1 MWLGQDVRLAVE
13 SGATGGGFK
22 VDTHSIM
29 SQRVIIQWRLS
40 SYYGWGVYG
49 LNLALNWATDPAIEA
64 IGAADIRLDQISIDA
79 VRRQALMPFFRR
91 SIDLLAGFERFANRA
106 VTAHTPV
113 LIALGNSFVS
123 STAAHN
129 ITLDGCPSIGVIFF
143 EDAMDAAALQR
154 AKRFALVI
162 TGSTWNEQLLRAYG
176 VEPVRTVL
184 QGVDPS
190 HFHIAPKLGLMP
202 DRFLIF
208 SGGKAE
214 IRKGQDLV
222 LAAFKIFGSRHPE
235 AVLVT
240 AWHSPWPHLA
250 RTLDRTG
257 KAAPVAF
264 NKNGAVDVHAWAH
277 ANGVRSNQILDL
289 GNVPNALMP
298 SVLRE
303 MNVAV
308 FPNRAEGGTNLVAM
322 ECMACGLP
330 VILSRN
336 TGHLD
341 LIEDDNCYALDHQQ
355 PVAGAFAGVDGV
367 SGWGESDV
375 EELVARLE
383 QVFSDHAE
391 AARRGRL
398 AARTL
403 SKLSWAATAAG
414 VKSLVLGR
422 A

>member
-1 MWLGQDVRLAVE
+1 M
-13 SGATGGGFK
+13 
-22 VDTHSIM
+22 DTRSIM
-29 SQRVIIQWRLS
+29 TQRVIIQWTLS
-40 SYYGWGVYG
+40 SYYGWGIYG
-49 LNLALNWATDPAIEA
+49 LHLALNWAADPAIEA
-64 IGAADIRLDQISIDA
+64 ISAVDIRLDQLSIDA

-91 SIDLLAGFERFANRA
+91 SIELQASFERVANRA
-106 VTAHTPV
+106 ITAHAPV
-113 LIALGNSFVS
+113 LIALGNDFVG

-129 ITLDGCPSIGVIFF
+129 VTLDGTPSIGVIFF
-143 EDAMDAAALQR
+143 ENAMDAAALER
-154 AKRFALVI
+154 AKRFALVV

-176 VEPVRTVL
+176 VEQVRTVV
-184 QGVDPS
+184 QGIDPT
-190 HFHIAPKLGLMP
+190 HFHIAPKLGLLP

-208 SGGKAE
+208 SGGKAG

-222 LAAFKIFGSRHPE
+222 LAAFKIFAARHSE

-264 NKNGAVDVHAWAH
+264 NKDGAVDVHAWAR
-277 ANGVRSNQILDL
+277 ANGVQSNQILDL

-341 LIEDDNCYALDHQQ
+341 LIENDNCYALDRQQ

-367 SGWGESDV
+367 AGWGESDV
-375 EELVARLE
+375 DELVAGLE
-383 QVFSDHAE
+383 QVFGDQTE
-391 AARRGRL
+391 ATRRGRL
-398 AARTL
+398 AANTL

-414 VKSLVLGR
+414 VKKRVLEC

>member
-13 SGATGGGFK
+13 SSATGGGFK

-64 IGAADIRLDQISIDA
+64 IGAADIRLDEISIDA
-79 VRRQALMPFFRR
+79 VRRQALIPFFRR

>member
-1 MWLGQDVRLAVE
+1 VRL
-13 SGATGGGFK
+13 G
-22 VDTHSIM
+22 VDTGSIM
-29 SQRVIIQWRLS
+29 TQRVVIQWTLS
-40 SYYGWGVYG
+40 SYYGWGIYG
-49 LNLALNWATDPAIEA
+49 LNLALNWATDPSIEA
-64 IGAADIRLDQISIDA
+64 ISAADIRLDQIAIDA
-79 VRRQALMPFFRR
+79 IRRQALMPFFRR
-91 SIDLLAGFERFANRA
+91 SIDLQAGIERFANRG
-106 VTAHTPV
+106 VTAQAPV
-113 LIALGNSFVS
+113 LIALGNGFVS

-129 ITLDGCPSIGVIFF
+129 VTLDGSPSIGVIFF
-143 EDAMDAAALQR
+143 EEAMDAAALAR
-154 AKRFALVI
+154 AHRFALVI
-162 TGSTWNEQLLRAYG
+162 TGSSWNEQLLRAYG

-190 HFHIAPKLGLMP
+190 HFHIGPKLGLMP

-222 LAAFKIFGSRHPE
+222 LAAFTIFAARHPE

-240 AWHSPWPHLA
+240 AWHSPWPRLA

-257 KAAPVAF
+257 KTAPVAF
-264 NKNGAVDVHAWAH
+264 NKDGAVDVHAWAR
-277 ANGVRSNQILDL
+277 ANGVPSSQILDL

-341 LIEDDNCYALDHQQ
+341 LIEDDNCYALEHQQ
-355 PVAGAFAGVDGV
+355 PVPGAFAGVGGV

-375 EELVARLE
+375 DELVTRLE

-391 AARRGRL
+391 AARRGAL
-398 AARTL
+398 AANTV

-414 VKSLVLGR
+414 VKTLVLDCI
-422 A
+422 

>member
-1 MWLGQDVRLAVE
+1 VAGPQREFGHQVGRE
-13 SGATGGGFK
+13 GGGFR
-22 VDTHSIM
+22 VDTRSIM
-29 SQRVIIQWRLS
+29 TQRVVIQWTLS
-40 SYYGWGVYG
+40 SYYGWGIYG
-49 LNLALNWATDPAIEA
+49 LHLALNWATDPAIEA
-64 IGAADIRLDQISIDA
+64 ISAVDIRLDQLSIDA

-91 SIDLLAGFERFANRA
+91 SIDLQASFEHVANRA
-106 VTAHTPV
+106 ITAHAPV
-113 LIALGNSFVS
+113 LIALGNDFVG

-129 ITLDGCPSIGVIFF
+129 VTLDGTPSIGVIFF
-143 EDAMDAAALQR
+143 ENAMDAAALER

-176 VEPVRTVL
+176 VERVRTVL
-184 QGVDPS
+184 QGVDPT
-190 HFHIAPKLGLMP
+190 HFHIAPKLGLLP

-222 LAAFKIFGSRHPE
+222 LAAFKIFAARHPE

-264 NKNGAVDVHAWAH
+264 NKDGAVDVHAWAR
-277 ANGVRSNQILDL
+277 ANGVQSNQILDL

-303 MNVAV
+303 MSVAV

-341 LIEDDNCYALDHQQ
+341 LIENDNCYALDRQQ

-367 SGWGESDV
+367 AGWGESDV

-383 QVFSDHAE
+383 QVFSDQTE
-391 AARRGRL
+391 AVRRGRL
-398 AARTL
+398 AANTL

-414 VKSLVLGR
+414 VKRLVLER
-422 A
+422 T

>member
-1 MWLGQDVRLAVE
+1 
-13 SGATGGGFK
+13 
-22 VDTHSIM
+22 VDTRSIM
-29 SQRVIIQWRLS
+29 TQRVVIQWTLS
-40 SYYGWGVYG
+40 SYYGWGIYG
-49 LNLALNWATDPAIEA
+49 LNLALNWASDPAIEA
-64 IGAADIRLDQISIDA
+64 ISAVDIRLDQLSIDA

-91 SIDLLAGFERFANRA
+91 SIELQASFERVANRA
-106 VTAHTPV
+106 ITAHAPV
-113 LIALGNSFVS
+113 LIALGNDFVG

-129 ITLDGCPSIGVIFF
+129 VTLDGTPSIGVIFF
-143 EDAMDAAALQR
+143 ENAMDAAALER
-154 AKRFALVI
+154 ADRFALVI

-176 VEPVRTVL
+176 VERVRTIL

-190 HFHIAPKLGLMP
+190 HFHIAPKLGLLP

-222 LAAFKIFGSRHPE
+222 LAAFKIFGARHPE

-264 NKNGAVDVHAWAH
+264 NKDGAVDVHAWAR
-277 ANGVRSNQILDL
+277 ANGVQSNQILDL

-298 SVLRE
+298 SLLRE
-303 MNVAV
+303 MSVAV

-336 TGHLD
+336 TGHID
-341 LIEDDNCYALDHQQ
+341 LIENDNCYALDRQQ
-355 PVAGAFAGVDGV
+355 PVAGAFVGVDGV
-367 SGWGESDV
+367 AGWGESDV

-383 QVFSDHAE
+383 QVFGDQTE
-391 AARRGRL
+391 AVRRGRL
-398 AARTL
+398 AANTL

-414 VKSLVLGR
+414 VKRLVLEH

>member
-1 MWLGQDVRLAVE
+1 MTQPVV
-13 SGATGGGFK
+13 
-22 VDTHSIM
+22 
-29 SQRVIIQWRLS
+29 IQWTLS
-40 SYYGWGVYG
+40 SYYGWGIYG
-49 LNLALNWATDPAIEA
+49 LHLALNWAADPAIEA
-64 IGAADIRLDQISIDA
+64 ISAVDIRLDQLSIDA

-91 SIDLLAGFERFANRA
+91 SIELQASFERVANRA
-106 VTAHTPV
+106 ITAHAPV
-113 LIALGNSFVS
+113 LIALGNDFVG

-129 ITLDGCPSIGVIFF
+129 VTLDGTPSIGVIFF
-143 EDAMDAAALQR
+143 ENAMDAAALER
-154 AKRFALVI
+154 AKRFALVV

-176 VEPVRTVL
+176 VEQVRTVL
-184 QGVDPS
+184 QGIDPT
-190 HFHIAPKLGLMP
+190 HFHIAPKLGLLP
-202 DRFLIF
+202 GRFLIF

-222 LAAFKIFGSRHPE
+222 LAAFKIFAARHPE

-264 NKNGAVDVHAWAH
+264 NKDGAVDVHAWAR
-277 ANGVRSNQILDL
+277 ANGVQSNQILDL

-341 LIEDDNCYALDHQQ
+341 LIENDNCYALDRQQ

-367 SGWGESDV
+367 AGWGESDV
-375 EELVARLE
+375 DELVARLE
-383 QVFSDHAE
+383 QVFGDQTE
-391 AARRGRL
+391 ATRRGRL
-398 AARTL
+398 AANTL

-414 VKSLVLGR
+414 VKKRVLEC

>member
-1 MWLGQDVRLAVE
+1 VAGPQREDGQRIGRDA
-13 SGATGGGFK
+13 GGSQLDIG
-22 VDTHSIM
+22 SIM
-29 SQRVIIQWRLS
+29 TQRVLIQWTLS

-64 IGAADIRLDQISIDA
+64 ISAVDIRLDRLSIDA

-91 SIDLLAGFERFANRA
+91 SIELQAGFEPFANRA
-106 VTAHTPV
+106 VIAQAPV
-113 LIALGNSFVS
+113 LIALGNDFVG

-129 ITLDGCPSIGVIFF
+129 VTLDGTPSIGVIFF
-143 EDAMDAAALQR
+143 ENAMDAAALER

-162 TGSTWNEQLLRAYG
+162 TGSTWNQQLLRAYG
-176 VEPVRTVL
+176 VERVHTIL

-190 HFHIAPKLGLMP
+190 HFHIGPKLGLLP

-222 LAAFKIFGSRHPE
+222 LAAFKIFGARHPE

-264 NKNGAVDVHAWAH
+264 TKDGAVDVHAWAR
-277 ANGVRSNQILDL
+277 ANGVPSNQILDL

-341 LIEDDNCYALDHQQ
+341 LIENDNCYALDHQR

-367 SGWGESDV
+367 AGWGESDV

-383 QVFSDHAE
+383 QVFGDHTE

-398 AARTL
+398 AANTL

-414 VKSLVLGR
+414 VKRLVLEG

>member
-1 MWLGQDVRLAVE
+1 
-13 SGATGGGFK
+13 
-22 VDTHSIM
+22 VDTSIM
-29 SQRVIIQWRLS
+29 TQRVVIQWTLS
-40 SYYGWGVYG
+40 SYYGWGIYG
-49 LNLALNWATDPAIEA
+49 LNLALNWATDPSIEA
-64 IGAADIRLDQISIDA
+64 ISAANIRLDQISIDA
-79 VRRQALMPFFRR
+79 IRRQALMPFFRR
-91 SIDLLAGFERFANRA
+91 SIDLQAGFEQFANRG
-106 VTAHTPV
+106 VTAQAPV
-113 LIALGNSFVS
+113 LIALGNGFVS

-129 ITLDGCPSIGVIFF
+129 VTLDGNPSIGVIFF
-143 EDAMDAAALQR
+143 EDAMDAAALAR

-190 HFHIAPKLGLMP
+190 HFHIGPKLGLMP

-222 LAAFKIFGSRHPE
+222 LAAFKIFGARHPE

-250 RTLDRTG
+250 HTLDRTG

-264 NKNGAVDVHAWAH
+264 NKHGAVDVHAWAR
-277 ANGVRSNQILDL
+277 ANGMRSEQILDL

-330 VILSRN
+330 VILSGN

-341 LIEDDNCYALDHQQ
+341 LIENGNCYVLEHQR
-355 PVAGAFAGVDGV
+355 PVPGAFAGVGGV

-375 EELVARLE
+375 EELVTRLE
-383 QVFSDHAE
+383 QIFDDHAE
-391 AARRGRL
+391 AARRGAL
-398 AARTL
+398 AASTV

-414 VKSLVLGR
+414 VKRLVLEGV
-422 A
+422 

>member
-1 MWLGQDVRLAVE
+1 
-13 SGATGGGFK
+13 
-22 VDTHSIM
+22 VDTCSIM
-29 SQRVIIQWRLS
+29 TQRVVIQWTLS
-40 SYYGWGVYG
+40 SYYGWGIYG
-49 LNLALNWATDPAIEA
+49 LNLALNWATDPSIEA
-64 IGAADIRLDQISIDA
+64 ISAANIRLDQISIDA
-79 VRRQALMPFFRR
+79 IRRQALMPFFRR
-91 SIDLLAGFERFANRA
+91 SIDLQAGFEQFANRG
-106 VTAHTPV
+106 VTAQAPV

-123 STAAHN
+123 NTAAHN
-129 ITLDGCPSIGVIFF
+129 VTLDGSPSIGVIFF
-143 EDAMDAAALQR
+143 EDAMDPAALAR
-154 AKRFALVI
+154 AKRFALVV

-190 HFHIAPKLGLMP
+190 HFHIGPKLGLMP

-222 LAAFKIFGSRHPE
+222 LAAFRIFGARHPE

-264 NKNGAVDVHAWAH
+264 NKDGAVDVRAWAR
-277 ANGVRSNQILDL
+277 ANGVRSEQILDL

-341 LIEDDNCYALDHQQ
+341 LIENDNCYVLEHQR
-355 PVAGAFAGVDGV
+355 PVPGAFTGVGGV

-375 EELVARLE
+375 EELVTRLE
-383 QVFSDHAE
+383 RIFDDQAE
-391 AARRGRL
+391 AARRGAS
-398 AARTL
+398 AASTV

-414 VKSLVLGR
+414 VKRLVLDCV
-422 A
+422 